1 MSLIN
6 ENVIY
11 NNDQIGIAFLKRY
24 IKLLYDGAIQLD
36 GNTPWSFISVI
47 CVTVLGSGIYL

>member
-11 NNDQIGIAFLKRY
+11 NNDQIEIAFLKRY

-36 GNTPWSFISVI
+36 GNTPWSFI